1 MKFTKN
7 TLMPLGLLLQV
18 GVSFAAFSEEG
29 QTIESQLIQNNQ
41 EKQEKSE
48 NIDRVV
54 VGEIVRIDTPSDSKQ
69 PTAIWSSI
77 HTQAF
82 NNDGYEIEVAP
93 GEIMVSLG
101 VKYNYADLSEEDREM
116 IPDDWDAYTHPRLG
130 KGRLFSLP
138 LHLFLNEK
146 GELKDEAEEV
156 IFYVQT
162 HERIKVVLT
171 IKTGECVVYST
182 GVPFVVKT
190 EGYRSKMQSYLDEN
204 PKLIN
209 ASLR

>member
-1 MKFTKN
+1 MV
-7 TLMPLGLLLQV
+7 LGLLLQV
-18 GVSFAAFSEEG
+18 SVSFAAFSDEG
-29 QTIESQLIQNNQ
+29 QTIEGQLIQNNQ
-41 EKQEKSE
+41 EEQEKSE

-54 VGEIVRIDTPSDSKQ
+54 VGEIVGIKAPSDSKQ
-69 PTAIWSSI
+69 PIDIWSSI
-77 HTQAF
+77 HTQSF

-93 GEIMVSLG
+93 GEIMVRLW

-116 IPDDWDAYTHPRLG
+116 IPDDWDACSHPRLG
-130 KGRLFSLP
+130 KGRLLSSLP

-171 IKTGECVVYST
+171 IRTDECVVYST

-204 PKLIN
+204 PNLIN